1 MRLTCASKGSGHL
14 YRAVDKE
21 GLRVDFLLTPT
32 RDWAAAAAFL
42 SKAIRT
48 QGFPKKITID
58 QSGSNT
64 AAIQRY
70 NGAHKTAIR
79 IRPCRY
85 LNNIVEQDHR
95 AVKRMTR
102 PIWGSSPLW
111 RRAVRLPALRSY
123 TQIAKG
129 NWQSSDRSRTRQ
141 PNNSTHS
148 LPMGQQPVRVFYV
161 VTYNLRQNPLFS
173 WETSVNTLI
182 PEPPNCGEFL

>member
-1 MRLTCASKGSGHL
+1 MSFVKISMRDRS
-14 YRAVDKE
+14 
-21 GLRVDFLLTPT
+21 
-32 RDWAAAAAFL
+32 
-42 SKAIRT
+42 AIM
-48 QGFPKKITID
+48 
-58 QSGSNT
+58 
-64 AAIQRY
+64 
-70 NGAHKTAIR
+70 

-148 LPMGQQPVRVFYV
+148 LPMGQQPVKVLYV
-161 VTYNLRQNPLFS
+161 VTYNFRQNPLFS
-173 WETSVNTLI
+173 GETSVNTLI
-182 PEPPNCGEFL
+182 PEAPNCGEFL

>member
-1 MRLTCASKGSGHL
+1 MSFVKISMRD
-14 YRAVDKE
+14 R
-21 GLRVDFLLTPT
+21 
-32 RDWAAAAAFL
+32 
-42 SKAIRT
+42 
-48 QGFPKKITID
+48 
-58 QSGSNT
+58 
-64 AAIQRY
+64 
-70 NGAHKTAIR
+70 TAIR

-148 LPMGQQPVRVFYV
+148 LPMGQQPVRVLYV
-161 VTYNLRQNPLFS
+161 VPTICDRTHCFRGRRQSIPSFQNHP
-173 WETSVNTLI
+173 TVVNFCDKQGRNGTERMGRHRSNRGL
-182 PEPPNCGEFL
+182 